1 MPILEIENLTKKYN
15 DGIKTVICTSCP
27 HLDNCKKSK
36 KCKAKN
42 VIDNISLNIDS
53 GKIIGLLGPNGSGK
67 TTLLKILAGLLTK
80 TSGEVHIDGKEIG
93 IETKA
98 IVSFLPDRTYFS
110 SWMKVY
116 DILSFFSDFYAD
128 FDMSKATEMLG
139 LLKIGVNDRIKT
151 MSKGTKEKLNLV
163 LVMSRNARLYL
174 LDEPIGGVDPAA
186 RDYILRTIISNYSE
200 DSSVI
205 ITTHHIADVEK
216 ILDDVIFLNE
226 GRIELN
232 SPVEDLREERGKSID
247 EIFRETYKY

>member
-1 MPILEIENLTKKYN
+1 MPILEIEKL
-15 DGIKTVICTSCP
+15 IKRYKT
-27 HLDNCKKSK
+27 
-36 KCKAKN
+36 KN
-42 VIDNISLNIDS
+42 VLDNISLNIDS

-80 TSGEVHIDGKEIG
+80 TSGEIHIDGKEIG
-93 IETKA
+93 VETKA
-98 IVSFLPDRTYFS
+98 IVSFLPDRTYFA

-116 DILSFFSDFYAD
+116 DILNLFSDFYSD
-128 FDMSKATEMLG
+128 FDMAKANEMLK
-139 LLKIGVNDRIKT
+139 LLKIGLSDRIKT

-200 DSSVI
+200 NSSVI

-216 ILDDVIFLNE
+216 IIDDVIFLNK
-226 GRIELN
+226 GKIELN
-232 SPVEDLREERGKSID
+232 SPAEDLREEQGKSID
-247 EIFRETYKY
+247 EIFRESYKY